1 MAIFNSY
8 VKLPEGMYTN
18 EANIHII
25 LSVLS
30 LIVGQGLSPRGWLS
44 GDGLQH
50 VTAIQNLWFFL
61 DEWREG
67 EWGIYTTISQLIHV
81 NMRYH
86 GYDLH
91 PSGLLCL
98 SYPHGVVEK
107 VWTAISTPNNNNNSM
122 LNTSKNSSIKTKWMK
137 IICIYIINTCM
148 GIYIYTYT
156 DKFAA

>member
-50 VTAIQNLWFFL
+50 VTAIQNL
-61 DEWREG
+61 
-67 EWGIYTTISQLIHV
+67 
-81 NMRYH
+81 
-86 GYDLH
+86 
-91 PSGLLCL
+91 
-98 SYPHGVVEK
+98 
-107 VWTAISTPNNNNNSM
+107 
-122 LNTSKNSSIKTKWMK
+122 
-137 IICIYIINTCM
+137 
-148 GIYIYTYT
+148 
-156 DKFAA
+156 